1 MQEALMKSQ
10 KEEEEKAKAAQD
22 KLRRS
27 MEITKENRELQI
39 MSLQEKL
46 REHVS
51 VCFIVREVFSLYS
64 VLIVCK
70 WVDCC
75 LFGVPVVEKKIN
87 FHSHSYEIL
96 DVM

>member
-1 MQEALMKSQ
+1 MKSQ

-51 VCFIVREVFSLYS
+51 VGFIVREVVSLYS
-64 VLIVCK
+64 VLILCK
-70 WVDCC
+70 
-75 LFGVPVVEKKIN
+75 
-87 FHSHSYEIL
+87 
-96 DVM
+96 

>member
-1 MQEALMKSQ
+1 MKSQ

-51 VCFIVREVFSLYS
+51 VCFIVREVVSLYS
-64 VLIVCK
+64 VLILCK
-70 WVDCC
+70 
-75 LFGVPVVEKKIN
+75 
-87 FHSHSYEIL
+87 
-96 DVM
+96 

>member
-1 MQEALMKSQ
+1 MQEAMLKSQ

-39 MSLQEKL
+39 QSLQEKL

-51 VCFIVREVFSLYS
+51 SVHHRGDLMAVYCIVLK
-64 VLIVCK
+64 L
-70 WVDCC
+70 
-75 LFGVPVVEKKIN
+75 
-87 FHSHSYEIL
+87 
-96 DVM
+96 

>member
-1 MQEALMKSQ
+1 MDHVYFILIIINNVYNLQSLEAQKLEFVAKEKQRMQEALMKSQ
-10 KEEEEKAKAAQD
+10 KEEEEKAKAAQA

-51 VCFIVREVFSLYS
+51 VGCI
-64 VLIVCK
+64 
-70 WVDCC
+70 
-75 LFGVPVVEKKIN
+75 
-87 FHSHSYEIL
+87 
-96 DVM
+96 DV